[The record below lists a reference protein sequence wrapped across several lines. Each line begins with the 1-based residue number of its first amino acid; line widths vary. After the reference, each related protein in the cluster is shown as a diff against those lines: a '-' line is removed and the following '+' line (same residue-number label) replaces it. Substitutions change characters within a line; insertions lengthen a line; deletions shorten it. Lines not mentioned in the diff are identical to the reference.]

1 MESFLGILFFSEMTT
16 SFPQDDTHQHSSWS
30 CPCLNFIIGLFCS
43 ITLLFI
49 STSVIDDTD
58 EPSTDVDA
66 APDSKP
72 PFNND
77 KTSNVTSAI
86 NSEQQG
92 THTSIKR
99 VDLRSYQ

>member
-1 MESFLGILFFSEMTT
+1 MTT
-16 SFPQDDTHQHSSWS
+16 SFPHNDTHQHSSWS
-30 CPCLNFIIGLFCS
+30 CPCLNFIIGLFRS
-43 ITLLFI
+43 ITLIFI
-49 STSVIDDTD
+49 STSITDDTAD
-58 EPSTDVDA
+58 EHFAAVDA

-72 PFNND
+72 AVNTD

-99 VDLRSYQ
+99 VDLRTYR